1 MKKLLFLF
9 SAVAGSVSVA
19 FLLLLAMA
27 WMATSVTPAHAQ
39 GVVERSRS
47 KQSSDEEAR
56 QRAQQASKTDAQSAA
71 RTFTVSQL
79 FFRQLADLEA
89 EGARLT
95 KEAGGDAGKID
106 PIVPGAWLMSLDCQ
120 VFQPTRWVYNQPH
133 RFATVS
139 TTATDFAEPAFA
151 PGQSDA
157 AEVRRQFLP
166 VFGEPVL
173 AMKFVS
179 CLKVYAELIDGAA
192 RRLLSGGKMVGDRVV
207 VRDLQT
213 ASRAALDAEIA
224 SWKFKPAT
232 AHLYVSAPVPKGA
245 QCLLPTPTGLEAGQN
260 TFRCSAWEVQQRPL
274 RAVEA
279 GRVVLDDQQALGV
292 QYAFADTA
300 EVRTANTATK
310 STTRTDAK
318 RRGEDQKARVQVQGQ
333 P

>member
-1 MKKLLFLF
+1 MKRLFLF
-9 SAVAGSVSVA
+9 LTAFTGSVGVA

-27 WMATSVTPAHAQ
+27 WLATSVTPAHAQ

-47 KQSSDEEAR
+47 KQSSEEEAR
-56 QRAQQASKTDAQSAA
+56 QRALQASKTDAQSAA

-79 FFRQLADLEA
+79 FFQQLAELEA

-106 PIVPGAWLMSLDCQ
+106 PIVPGAWLMSLECQ

-139 TTATDFAEPAFA
+139 PSATDFTEPAFA

-207 VRDLQT
+207 VRD
-213 ASRAALDAEIA
+213 ASAVDDVVQESFIRAYDRLGSLSE
-224 SWKFKPAT
+224 PA
-232 AHLYVSAPVPKGA
+232 HF
-245 QCLLPTPTGLEAGQN
+245 PTWLGTIVRNEGV
-260 TFRCSAWEVQQRPL
+260 TWL
-274 RAVEA
+274 RRHA
-279 GRVVLDDQQALGV
+279 
-292 QYAFADTA
+292 
-300 EVRTANTATK
+300 
-310 STTRTDAK
+310 
-318 RRGEDQKARVQVQGQ
+318 RRGQTLESVALVAPERF
-333 P
+333 PRHE

>member
-1 MKKLLFLF
+1 MKRLLFFL
-9 SAVAGSVSVA
+9 SAFTGSVGGA

-56 QRAQQASKTDAQSAA
+56 QRARQASKTDAQSAA

-95 KEAGGDAGKID
+95 KDAGGDAGKID
-106 PIVPGAWLMSLDCQ
+106 PELPGAWLMSLECQ
-120 VFQPTRWVYNQPH
+120 VFQPTRWVYGQPH
-133 RFATVS
+133 AFPTVS
-139 TTATDFAEPAFA
+139 PSATDFSEPPYAM
-151 PGQSDA
+151 GKSDA

-166 VFGEPVL
+166 LLGEPL
-173 AMKFVS
+173 IAMRYVV
-179 CLKVYAELIDGAA
+179 CVQLYAELIERASQ
-192 RRLLSGGKMVGDRVV
+192 RLLRGGQLVGDRVV
-207 VRDLQT
+207 VRDLQ
-213 ASRAALDAEIA
+213 AAGRAALDAEIA
-224 SWKFKPAT
+224 SMKFKPAT
-232 AHLYVSAPVPKGA
+232 AHLYVNAPVERGSP
-245 QCLLPTPTGLEAGQN
+245 CVLPTPSGLEAGQT

-279 GRVVLDDQQALGV
+279 GRVVLDEQQALGV
-292 QYAFADTA
+292 QYAFADTTD
-300 EVRTANTATK
+300 VSTARSATK
-310 STTRTDAK
+310 TTTRTDAK
-318 RRGEDQKARVQVQGQ
+318 RSSEDKKARVQVQQ